1 MNTNFKLWL
10 TIGLTFVL
18 ISTSLQAKSKVEI
31 LGDIIQIALPLYTL
45 GRLGYEKDT
54 QSQMEFLKSIGA
66 TVAITQVLKRATHIR
81 RPDGSDF
88 HSFPSGHTSA
98 AFAGAS
104 FLHTKYNNPY
114 QNIIAY
120 SLASYVGYSRVYAQ
134 KHHIVDVLAGGV
146 LAYGINAYF
155 VNPKYT
161 TAQIQISDKKKFISV
176 SFWK

>member
-1 MNTNFKLWL
+1 MGLALVLL
-10 TIGLTFVL
+10 T
-18 ISTSLQAKSKVEI
+18 TSLQAKSKVEL

-66 TVAITQVLKRATHIR
+66 TVVITQVLKRVTNIQ
-81 RPDGSDF
+81 RPDGSNF
-88 HSFPSGHTSA
+88 RSFPSGHASA

-120 SLASYVGYSRVYAQ
+120 SLASYVGYSRVYAN
-134 KHHIVDVLAGGV
+134 KHYIGDVLAGGV
-146 LAYGINAYF
+146 LAYGVNAYF
-155 VNPKYT
+155 VNAKYI
-161 TAQIQISDKKKFISV
+161 TAQIQMSDKKKFVSV
-176 SFWK
+176 SYWK